1 MKITGLNTWGS
12 DILFTKP
19 TYAIDFLKCLLSV
32 DIIALRVTQLTGKTA
47 NHTSSLHLW
56 IKKNLNLCVPVMAT
70 KTTFGL
76 FHIVEQGNE
85 KSTAV
90 VNKKNQNKGVQ
101 RFAHD
106 SFVPYYGMVKTFSV
120 RTH

>member
-19 TYAIDFLKCLLSV
+19 TYAIDFLKCLLSL
-32 DIIALRVTQLTGKTA
+32 DIIALCVTQLIGKTA

-56 IKKNLNLCVPVMAT
+56 IKKNRNLCLPVMAT
-70 KTTFGL
+70 KTVSGL
-76 FHIVEQGNE
+76 FHIVEQENQ

-106 SFVPYYGMVKTFSV
+106 FFVPYYGTKNTYSV
-120 RTH
+120 GTH